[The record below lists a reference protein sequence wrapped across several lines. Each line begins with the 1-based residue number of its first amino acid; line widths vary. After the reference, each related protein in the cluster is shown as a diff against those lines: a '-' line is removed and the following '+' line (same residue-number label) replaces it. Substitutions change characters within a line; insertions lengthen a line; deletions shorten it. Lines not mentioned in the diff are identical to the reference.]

1 MTRAGTKLKVTGTLL
16 QNHAARDMVTAVP
29 MYAVDAA
36 GKSQFVGFVFE
47 DDEKTEFTLM
57 APAGTKEIVMD
68 PDEMVLR
75 R

>member
-1 MTRAGTKLKVTGTLL
+1 MPGGRG
-16 QNHAARDMVTAVP
+16 R
-29 MYAVDAA
+29 
-36 GKSQFVGFVFE
+36 KSQFVGFVFD